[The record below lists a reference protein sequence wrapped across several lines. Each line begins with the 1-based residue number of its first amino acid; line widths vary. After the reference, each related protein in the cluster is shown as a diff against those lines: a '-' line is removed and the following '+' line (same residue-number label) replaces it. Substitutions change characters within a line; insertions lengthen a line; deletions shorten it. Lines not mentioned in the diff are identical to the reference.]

1 MYVFCKP
8 LLLGSLFLGAAVAQA
23 QSAGSAVVET
33 NLGQHSTRVQVQGG
47 GSASIKAQTQ
57 GDAPL
62 VIKNS
67 TGPAPSSTAG
77 GQNGVKQHVNAD
89 FSGRNWAGA
98 NLAGQQFTNVD
109 LSSANLSGANL
120 RAARLVNV
128 SLERADLRGADL
140 TGAQLVNVS
149 LQGAQTQGAIWTDG
163 QKR

>member
-1 MYVFCKP
+1 MYLFSKP
-8 LLLGSLFLGAAVAQA
+8 LLLGSLILGAAVAQA

-47 GSASIKAQTQ
+47 GSASIKVQTQ

-67 TGPAPSSTAG
+67 TGPASSSTAG
-77 GQNGVKQHVNAD
+77 GQNGAKHVNAD

-120 RAARLVNV
+120 RAAKLVNV

-163 QKR
+163 RRQ